1 MGKDN
6 KKTGKGRL
14 DKYYKLAKEQGYRA
28 RSAFKL
34 IQLNKKYDLL
44 GSSKVCIDL
53 CAAPGGWLQVA
64 ARYMPVGSLIV
75 GVDLDPIRPLPSVI
89 SFVSDITTAHC
100 RQQLRSH
107 LHDWKADIVLHDGA
121 PNVGTAWVHDAYGQ
135 SELVLMS
142 LKLAVDFLRRG
153 GTFVTKVFR
162 SGDYNSLMWVFGQ
175 LFGKVEATKP
185 PSSRNVSAEIFVV
198 CRDFLAP
205 AHIDPKF
212 LDPRHV
218 FKDLSSLMTLNEK
231 GTSAGN
237 AHANVFAPE
246 KKRRKREGYEDG
258 ALTLFKEIGVSEF
271 VNSQDPVMTLGTVN
285 RMTFKDPE
293 EKAWLKSEH
302 TTGDVKS
309 NLEDLKV
316 LGKGDF
322 KALIKWRMAIREEI
336 GLDVKHKPVDD
347 HTEAAVVEE
356 QDEDEQIEEELGRL
370 TTEAA
375 KRARQDRRKAQEKKM
390 RAVTRMQ
397 LRMTAPTADGL
408 ELEDKALHG
417 EEFFDLGEGER
428 GVKGHKK
435 DLVSTLDNEGM
446 SGSDSE
452 DNAGPSK
459 PQEAE
464 EFLDSEDER
473 EAKTKGLETEL
484 DGLYDDYRDRMQSR
498 DNKFRVKE
506 ARMRDKTRESWK
518 GITAPGSDDEEE
530 DEEDGEEGGWEK
542 KQENRAKI
550 GEEPDSSDDSSDEEG
565 GMSEGEDDDEEEG
578 VAGPSSRPAT
588 GSKRVRGGGSLLT
601 KLGADQEEIS
611 SAAKVWFDQ
620 PVFKGLEEFDDL
632 DEDEDD
638 EEEEE
643 EMPSESSEESEIEE
657 EEVTDFV
664 VSFQAVG
671 SDSDSDGG
679 FEIVP
684 ADRDDDEAGLWDVE
698 DEDQDEIK
706 RTRVRDRG
714 LNTAEA
720 ITLASQLVNREKTLT
735 QLVNDGFTRHTFD
748 SKDDLPHWFLD
759 DETKHY
765 KSNVPITKEA
775 VEALKAK
782 QRALDAR
789 PIRKIAEA
797 KARKQR
803 RAAIRMEKALK
814 KADGIVN
821 NDDVTE
827 RQKAGQVEKVMR
839 KGLAK
844 DQRRPLKIVVAT
856 GTNRGVKGRPKG
868 VKGRYKML
876 DSRDRKEL
884 RAKKRREKAGKP
896 NGGRKKKQ

>member
-1 MGKDN
+1 M
-6 KKTGKGRL
+6 L
-14 DKYYKLAKEQGYRA
+14 S
-28 RSAFKL
+28 RSTPPQATLSDVSISPF
-34 IQLNKKYDLL
+34 
-44 GSSKVCIDL
+44 
-53 CAAPGGWLQVA
+53 
-64 ARYMPVGSLIV
+64 
-75 GVDLDPIRPLPSVI
+75 PSY
-89 SFVSDITTAHC
+89 S
-100 RQQLRSH
+100 
-107 LHDWKADIVLHDGA
+107 
-121 PNVGTAWVHDAYGQ
+121 
-135 SELVLMS
+135 
-142 LKLAVDFLRRG
+142 
-153 GTFVTKVFR
+153 
-162 SGDYNSLMWVFGQ
+162 
-175 LFGKVEATKP
+175 
-185 PSSRNVSAEIFVV
+185 NVSAEIFVV

-218 FKDLSSLMTLNEK
+218 FKDLSALMTASEK
-231 GTSAGN
+231 GTSLGN

-258 ALTLFKEIGVSEF
+258 ALTLFKEIGVTEF
-271 VNSQDPVMTLGTVN
+271 VNSHDPVMVLGTVN
-285 RMTFKDPE
+285 KMTFREPE

-302 TTGDVKS
+302 TNGDIKA

-336 GLDVKHKPVDD
+336 GLDVKTKPTDD
-347 HTEAAVVEE
+347 ATEKEPEVEK
-356 QDEDEQIEEELGRL
+356 DEDEQIEEELGRL

-428 GVKGHKK
+428 GVKNTKR
-435 DLVSTLDNEGM
+435 DLVSTLDNEGLD
-446 SGSDSE
+446 GSESE
-452 DNAGPSK
+452 DEGPAAAA
-459 PQEAE
+459 EAIE
-464 EFLDSEDER
+464 YSDSEDER
-473 EAKTKGLETEL
+473 EAKTKGLENEL

-498 DNKFRVKE
+498 DNKFKVKE
-506 ARMRDKTRESWK
+506 ARLRDKSRESWK
-518 GITAPGSDDEEE
+518 GITAPGSDEEGGS
-530 DEEDGEEGGWEK
+530 DEEDGEEGGYEK
-542 KQENRAKI
+542 KEENRAKI
-550 GEEPDSSDDSSDEEG
+550 GEEVDSSDEDDSDNDEG
-565 GMSEGEDDDEEEG
+565 AMAEGSDADEDE
-578 VAGPSSRPAT
+578 AGPSSRPAT
-588 GSKRVRGGGSLLT
+588 GSKRQRGGGSLLT
-601 KLGADQEEIS
+601 KLGADKEEIS
-611 SAAKVWFDQ
+611 GAAKVWFDQ

-632 DEDEDD
+632 DEDED
-638 EEEEE
+638 EEEEDEDAE
-643 EMPSESSEESEIEE
+643 EMPSESSDESEIEAQGDALSE
-657 EEVTDFV
+657 
-664 VSFQAVG
+664 
-671 SDSDSDGG
+671 DSDSDAG
-679 FEIVP
+679 FEVVP
-684 ADRDDDEAGLWDVE
+684 QDRDDDEAGLWDVD

-735 QLVNDGFTRHTFD
+735 EMVNDGFTRHTFD
-748 SKDDLPHWFLD
+748 SKDDLPTWFLD

-775 VEALKAK
+775 VEALKQK